1 MQSRKLQFSIVG
13 AVILTLGIEQALPV
27 PGLVGL
33 LGIGVHEHLD
43 IAGSQQAT
51 LAHLEDQEVLLLH
64 DQSSQG
70 ANDRRR
76 DAPIQE
82 LTCGHFERGAMQRA
96 DDDVADHI
104 GALAHGRTDVRAQ
117 VADAEERPS
126 LRLADQ
132 HVVAGQ
138 RQGLQLLGLQLGSL
152 HACLDPGEGGK
163 DRLCGV
169 ASRGLGSGL
178 RLAGSCAAESRG
190 LRSGRLPGEGR
201 HTRDAA
207 RQVMANHVRHESHH
221 GQASILEL
229 LQLHGLHALSI
240 LGELQGVE
248 SQVTG
253 LTVHL
258 ADPRVLWEELAL
270 DDHGES

>member
-126 LRLADQ
+126 LRLADENI
-132 HVVAGQ
+132 VSGKC
-138 RQGLQLLGLQLGSL
+138 QGFQLLGLQLGSL
-152 HACLDPGEGGK
+152 HARFDPGEGGQ
-163 DRLCGV
+163 DRLRGISC
-169 ASRGLGSGL
+169 RGLGALSTRSQANSRCCARSDGCHLHPEASG
-178 RLAGSCAAESRG
+178 G
-190 LRSGRLPGEGR
+190 LRSLCGIRL
-201 HTRDAA
+201 
-207 RQVMANHVRHESHH
+207 RQFRR
-221 GQASILEL
+221 
-229 LQLHGLHALSI
+229 GLHHIRGRS
-240 LGELQGVE
+240 EKC
-248 SQVTG
+248 
-253 LTVHL
+253 HL
-258 ADPRVLWEELAL
+258 HV
-270 DDHGES
+270 G